1 MDGSTQSNAQGM
13 RSPRLLA
20 GLARRAIGALIL
32 AAGTGI
38 GISAAY
44 TSADALIGSDQTV
57 GSTPTRVQ
65 LSLATALT
73 SIGNSR

>member
-20 GLARRAIGALIL
+20 GLARRALGALIL
-32 AAGTGI
+32 AAGT